1 MALTSGADLD
11 PVVHQGLARG
21 GVAHRRVAEI
31 VEVRDD
37 VLLLPAGARLIRQP
51 LQWLAGLY
59 KSECIHDDFLL
70 LKRHS
75 CKHYIYG

>member
-1 MALTSGADLD
+1 
-11 PVVHQGLARG
+11 
-21 GVAHRRVAEI
+21 
-31 VEVRDD
+31 
-37 VLLLPAGARLIRQP
+37 
-51 LQWLAGLY
+51 LY